1 MDVGIGLPSTIRG
14 TTREQ
19 LLEWARRAEARGFS
33 SLGTIDRIAYGNY
46 EPLVA
51 LAAAGAVTER
61 IKLVTSVLLAPT
73 RHDGTFLAKQAAS
86 VDALA
91 PGRLILGV
99 AVGGR
104 EDDFTAVGA
113 DFRTRGR
120 DFDVMLA
127 AFERTWAGDTIG
139 PAGRP
144 KLIIGGGVPAAFERT
159 AKYADGWIMGGG
171 TPDMLRDGAEK
182 TRAAWKAAGREG
194 EPRIMSLAYYAL
206 GENAEAAARRYL
218 GDYYAFLGDYVD
230 QIVQSAATD
239 AQTVQAY
246 VKAFADAG
254 CDELILFPSDPDPGQ
269 VDLLADAIGE
279 ARP

>member
-1 MDVGIGLPSTIRG
+1 MDVGIGLPSTIPG
-14 TTREQ
+14 TAREQ

-61 IKLVTSVLLAPT
+61 IKLATTVLLAPI

-86 VDALA
+86 VNALSG
-91 PGRLILGV
+91 GRLVLGV

-104 EDDFTAVGA
+104 EDDYTAVGA
-113 DFRTRGR
+113 DFHTRGKA
-120 DFDVMLA
+120 FDAMLE
-127 AFERTWAGDTIG
+127 AFQATWDGDAVG

-144 KLIIGGGVPAAFERT
+144 SVIVGGSVPAAFERT
-159 AKYADGWIMGGG
+159 ARYGDGWILGGG
-171 TPDMLRDGAEK
+171 SPDTLREGAER

-194 EPRIMSLAYYAL
+194 EPRIMALAYYAL
-206 GENAEAAARRYL
+206 GPNAKPAARAYL

-230 QIVQSAATD
+230 AVVGSALTDPEAVRGAVQG
-239 AQTVQAY
+239 
-246 VKAFADAG
+246 FAEAG
-254 CDELILFPSDPDPGQ
+254 CDELVIFPCDPDPDQ
-269 VDLLADAIGE
+269 VDLLADTLK
-279 ARP
+279 